1 MTAYFTTPISRQ
13 ICDSK
18 FRYRDDDIIHDQG
31 VSDTWRRVACALAPA
46 AHLQMQA
53 AIQPYIDNAISK
65 TINIPVDLDFLVY
78 RSVFESAYAMGLKG
92 CTTFR
97 PNPVTGSVLSSGLE
111 AGARP
116 HCCDIERE
124 AD

>member
-1 MTAYFTTPISRQ
+1 
-13 ICDSK
+13 
-18 FRYRDDDIIHDQG
+18 
-31 VSDTWRRVACALAPA
+31 
-46 AHLQMQA
+46 MQA

-65 TINIPVDLDFLVY
+65 TINIPADMDFAAY

-92 CTTFR
+92 CTAFR
-97 PNPVTGSVLSSGLE
+97 PNPVTGSVLSSGAE
-111 AGARP
+111 PAARA